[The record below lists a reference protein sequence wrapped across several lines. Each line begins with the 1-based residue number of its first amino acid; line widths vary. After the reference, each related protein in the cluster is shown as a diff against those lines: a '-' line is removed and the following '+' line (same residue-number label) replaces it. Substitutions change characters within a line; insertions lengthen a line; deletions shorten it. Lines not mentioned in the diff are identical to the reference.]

1 MTRLLFLMLFFLG
14 IGLNSVAKTPT
25 ESSDT
30 LFIVC
35 PGGSYCWL
43 DIKNE
48 GTPTVEALKAR
59 GYDAMVLRYR
69 VSGIFA
75 HVTHSRLLFR
85 GNQYPDALED
95 IKEAIQ
101 EGRKTHRVV
110 GVIGF
115 SAGGHLALLSAMES
129 NPDFVAAIYPVVTM
143 RKPYVHKRSRRGL
156 LGEYRKYNKSM
167 QDSLSLERHAE
178 RIKAPVF
185 LLNCKDDPVVDYHHS
200 VLMDAALTAAHKN
213 HLYIQYEE
221 GGHGFGISK
230 HHWLDDFLSWLC
242 KI

>member
-1 MTRLLFLMLFFLG
+1 MTRRLLLMLSIMG
-14 IGLNSVAKTPT
+14 IWLDTRAQTQAGA
-25 ESSDT
+25 SDT

-43 DIKNE
+43 DMKNE
-48 GTPTVEALKAR
+48 GNPTAEELRSR
-59 GYDAMVLRYR
+59 GYDAYVLRYR

-85 GNQYPDALED
+85 GHQYPDALDD
-95 IKEAIQ
+95 IKKAIS

-156 LGEYRKYNKSM
+156 LGEYRKYNKSL
-167 QDSLSLERHAE
+167 QDSLSLERHAQ
-178 RIKAPVF
+178 RIKSPVF

-200 VLMDAALTAAHKN
+200 VMMDSALTAARKP
-213 HLYIQYEE
+213 HLYIQHEK
-221 GGHGFGISK
+221 GGHGFGIRK
-230 HHWLDDFLSWLC
+230 HHWLDEFITWLC